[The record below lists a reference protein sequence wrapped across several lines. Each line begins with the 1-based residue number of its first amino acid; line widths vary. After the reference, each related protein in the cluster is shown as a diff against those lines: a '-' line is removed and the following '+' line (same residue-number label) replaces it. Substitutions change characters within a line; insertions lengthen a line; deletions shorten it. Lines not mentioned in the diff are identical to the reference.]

1 MALTEY
7 ATETV
12 PDVVKKSVP
21 SFFYSDPLMRAMKQR
36 GTVKRSGGTEVRFV
50 RVMSGHS
57 DLTEINATNMAV
69 ALNKKQTLAPL
80 TANWTKYIKPII
92 LPRIDLDRMQSAAMK
107 KAHILRITQAA
118 VQSLRNGVCRRI
130 YIGDSNTTDL
140 AGLGTLN
147 GGRSANPNTT
157 GTSAGLINGAIE
169 FDTKA
174 TQDTNGNSY
183 LNQARLDDSTVD
195 DEDNW
200 HNQFVQHGGI
210 GVDCLESIEEV
221 KILADS
227 YAEDDEGISIGIMSV
242 ADHVALGAEVRAYPG
257 GANASAIV
265 YTTDDIKK
273 GRAHKTVW
281 AAGGVFYYSNR
292 WMTAARLGNYP
303 GAAGNINEAIYL
315 LNPNYVEWWVN
326 ANNDFR
332 VTPFK
337 DFLLTNGNDADVGF
351 INLETQFA
359 CPGLMMHGG
368 VRAA

>member
-12 PDVVKKSVP
+12 PDVVKKAVP
-21 SFFYSDPLMRAMKQR
+21 SFFYSDPFMRAMKQR
-36 GTVKRSGGTEVRFV
+36 GTVKRNGGTQCRFV

-57 DLTEINATNMAV
+57 DVTEINATNLSV
-69 ALNKKQTLAPL
+69 ALTKKQTLAPM
-80 TANWTKYIKPII
+80 TADWTKYIKPII
-92 LPRIDLDRMQSAAMK
+92 LPRIDLDRMQSAQMK
-107 KAHILRITQAA
+107 KMHILRITQAA

-130 YIGDSNTTDL
+130 YLGNSSTTAL
-140 AGLGTLN
+140 SGLGTLN
-147 GGRSANPNTT
+147 GGRSAAPNTT
-157 GTSAGLINGAIE
+157 GTSSGLINGGLE
-169 FDTKA
+169 FDTPAAQA
-174 TQDTNGNSY
+174 TAGNSY
-183 LNQARLDDSTVD
+183 LNQVRLNDTTN
-195 DEDNW
+195 DEDNH

-242 ADHVALGAEVRAYPG
+242 ADHVQLGAEVRSYPG
-257 GANASAIV
+257 GTNAAAIV
-265 YTTDDIKK
+265 YTVDDVMK

-281 AAGGVFYYSNR
+281 AAGGVYYYSNR
-292 WMTAARLGNYP
+292 WMTAVALGSYP
-303 GAAGNINEAIYL
+303 GGAAINEAIYL
-315 LNPNYVEWWVN
+315 LNPNYAEWWVN
-326 ANNDFR
+326 AGNDFR

-337 DFLLTNGNDADVGF
+337 DFLLTNGNDADIGF

-359 CPGLMMHGG
+359 LPGLMMHGC